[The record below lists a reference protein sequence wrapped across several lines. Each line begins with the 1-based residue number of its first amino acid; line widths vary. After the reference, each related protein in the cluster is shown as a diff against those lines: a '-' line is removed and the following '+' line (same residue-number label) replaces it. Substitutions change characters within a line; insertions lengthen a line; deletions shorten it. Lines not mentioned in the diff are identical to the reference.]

1 VDEIR
6 EHGAQVTAVEG
17 GERVSV
23 GRGRREQLLITPA
36 IFTAHYFYLSLDPRV
51 CDVGM

>member
-6 EHGAQVTAVEG
+6 EHGAQVTSVEG

-36 IFTAHYFYLSLDPRV
+36 FLPTHYHYLSVDPHL
-51 CDVGM
+51 CDVGT